1 MRRTLDERY
10 CVREAAAAMKL
21 RILPVA
27 AVALL
32 ALSACENKAE
42 EVTSTA
48 PDPMASQLANRAPV
62 ELPPMMT
69 ADVTFR
75 CKDQSL
81 VYVDFFQG
89 DKQLLVK
96 TTKEA
101 TPVKLT
107 AENAG
112 APYKADGYEAT
123 GTPKSITLT
132 VPGKPAQVC
141 KV

>member
-1 MRRTLDERY
+1 
-10 CVREAAAAMKL
+10 MKL
-21 RILPVA
+21 RILPAA

-32 ALSACENKAE
+32 ALSACQNKAE

-96 TTKEA
+96 TTKEG

-112 APYKADGYEAT
+112 DPYKADGYEAT

>member
-1 MRRTLDERY
+1 
-10 CVREAAAAMKL
+10 MKI

-96 TTKEA
+96 TTKEG

-107 AENAG
+107 AEKAG
-112 APYKADGYEAT
+112 DPYKADGYEAT

-132 VPGKPAQVC
+132 TPGKAAQVC

>member
-1 MRRTLDERY
+1 
-10 CVREAAAAMKL
+10 MKL
-21 RILPVA
+21 CILPAA

-32 ALSACENKAE
+32 ALSACQNKAE

-96 TTKEA
+96 TTKEG

-107 AENAG
+107 AEKAG
-112 APYKADGYEAT
+112 DPYKADGYVAT

-132 VPGKPAQVC
+132 VPGKDAQVC